1 MKTVLNDTSI
11 SQVRR
16 GGKLRSKLQLE
27 FELFTIEEDKLNL
40 QVLVGIDRFRR
51 RRSNKIK
58 QWLSDV
64 RSVN

>member
-40 QVLVGIDRFRR
+40 QVLVGIDH
-51 RRSNKIK
+51 
-58 QWLSDV
+58 
-64 RSVN
+64 

>member
-40 QVLVGIDRFRR
+40 QVLVGIDHWEEEEATKS
-51 RRSNKIK
+51 SN
-58 QWLSDV
+58 D
-64 RSVN
+64 